1 MTNEDKEEL
10 QKALSIINR
19 IVNKNSGSI
28 SVTSVED
35 RLEAIE
41 KRLNALEENVNDIDF
56 DRTLEKLTGKDKEEN
71 KKRWFW

>member
-10 QKALSIINR
+10 QKALSVINK
-19 IVNKNSGSI
+19 ILNKNSGSI

-56 DRTLEKLTGKDKEEN
+56 DRTLEKLTGKEES